1 MAGNKF
7 WGGDSSSSDSDSDS
21 DSEEEEKPVA
31 AAAAPRKMARW
42 AEASSSEDEG
52 VAQRR
57 VVRSHTD
64 KKNEQMLEGIKVM
77 KNHMKIDDYA
87 STITDYESL
96 LRMLEKLRLQMEQD
110 GGPPKAF
117 IKAIGS
123 LEDYVE
129 KQHEEIQEK
138 KQKGIKLPDNKNK
151 AFNTLRAKVKKGNKP
166 FADDLAQLHADPDA
180 FQSDEE
186 PEASD
191 SASEA
196 SAEGERS
203 SSSDSSSSSSSSDS
217 SSSDSDSDSDSSSD
231 TGSAS
236 SDSDSDS
243 FDSSGKS
250 DTSDGDGDEDLVRER
265 KMLRWLITPEKLA
278 ERERKAELAKAKE
291 AENKAKEKEKR
302 DRKKEKGEDG
312 RSTATGRERKGKDEP
327 EEYTSKELTNKVT
340 EITQQRG
347 RKAFDRKAYMDKLQK
362 LLVHAAKH
370 GPLEQ
375 LYIYAS
381 MVSADFDNTGSAF
394 AAMKIEMWNEALTKV
409 NKMLPLLV
417 ESHNNIKNGTADE
430 KSAEQNTDVE
440 DPKSHTRLQELYLA
454 YVEKLD
460 DELYKALQFNSDVYG
475 SEYHEILANSSK
487 CLVLLNRTLR
497 FYETVGQP
505 QPLGEVASR
514 LMEQLYYKPDSLNA
528 RVYEA
533 VPHTMSDEKKEDWI
547 WPDDSKAYMGKLCHY
562 VWATGDQRLRRRAC
576 LCQAYHLALHDCFQ
590 PARDLLHLGNFQEQ
604 AAESDVHTQILYN
617 RVIAQIGLSAF
628 RLGKITEAHNC
639 LMDVCQYNKG
649 RELLAQGLSYAKNM
663 ERSAEQEKAERQRQ
677 LPYHMHIN
685 LEVLESAQH
694 ICAML
699 LEVPNMAM
707 QAIDPSNKRI
717 ISKVLR
723 RALETYDKQQ
733 YTGPPETAKD
743 SVVAAAKDL
752 QRGDWAKA
760 CAQLEGLQLWH
771 HIDTNHPENGEKV
784 KAMITEKMKVEAL
797 RTYLFSYASIYDAFH
812 LDQLVEMFNLDGRQ
826 VHSTIS
832 KMMIKEEI
840 TAFWDESSKY
850 VLVQHVE
857 PTPLQRLAIT
867 LAERAVQAVENNE
880 RLVDLK
886 TGGFAFKD
894 AGRSQPGLN
903 TDSGK
908 GGKGRMGKGFDMKAD
923 QKGAKGK
930 GRGKGSSFGG
940 QPVRRAGGWENARA
954 GALRGGTGQRGWS
967 TGIRA

>member
-129 KQHEEIQEK
+129 KQHEEISEK

-166 FADDLAQLHADPDA
+166 FADDLEQLKNNPDD

-196 SAEGERS
+196 SEKDERS

-217 SSSDSDSDSDSSSD
+217 SSSDSDSDSDDSSD

-312 RSTATGRERKGKDEP
+312 RGTATGRERKGKDEP

-347 RKAFDRKAYMDKLQK
+347 RKAFDRKAYMEKLQK

-409 NKMLPLLV
+409 NKMLPLLF
-417 ESHNNIKNGTADE
+417 ESHNLIKSSGTDE
-430 KSAEQNTDVE
+430 KAAAADADVE
-440 DPKSHTRLQELYLA
+440 DPKSHTRLQELYLSF
-454 YVEKLD
+454 VEKLD

-497 FYETVGQP
+497 FYEHVGQV
-505 QPLGEVASR
+505 QQLGELASR

-533 VPHTMSDEKKEDWI
+533 VPHTMPDEKKEDWI
-547 WPDDSKAYMGKLCHY
+547 WPEDSKAYMGKLCHY

-707 QAIDPSNKRI
+707 QAIDPSNKRV

-760 CAQLEGLQLWH
+760 CAQLDGLQLWH
-771 HIDTNHPENGEKV
+771 HIDTNHPDNGEKV

-812 LDQLVEMFNLDGRQ
+812 LDQLVEMFNLDARQ

-894 AGRSQPGLN
+894 AGRAQLGQN
-903 TDSGK
+903 AESGK

-923 QKGAKGK
+923 QKGGKGK
-930 GRGKGSSFGG
+930 GRGKGASFGS
-940 QPVRRAGGWENARA
+940 QPMRRAGWENARA

-967 TGIRA
+967 TGIRQ

>member
-129 KQHEEIQEK
+129 KQHEEK
-138 KQKGIKLPDNKNK
+138 KQKGIKLQESKNK

-166 FADDLAQLHADPDA
+166 FADDLEQLRNNPDD

-196 SAEGERS
+196 SDKGERS

-217 SSSDSDSDSDSSSD
+217 SSSDSDSDSDDSSD

-278 ERERKAELAKAKE
+278 ERERKAEWAKAKE

-312 RSTATGRERKGKDEP
+312 RGTATGRERKGKDEP

-340 EITQQRG
+340 EIAQQRG
-347 RKAFDRKAYMDKLQK
+347 RRGFDRKAYMEKLQK

-394 AAMKIEMWNEALTKV
+394 AAMKIELWNEALQKV
-409 NKMLPLLV
+409 NKMLPLLT
-417 ESHNNIKNGTADE
+417 ESYNNLKNSSEDKA
-430 KSAEQNTDVE
+430 SAGDTELE
-440 DPKSHTRLQELYLA
+440 DPKSHPRLQELFLSF
-454 YVEKLD
+454 VEKLD
-460 DELYKALQFNSDVYG
+460 DELYKALQFNSDVYA
-475 SEYHEILANSSK
+475 SEYGEILGNSSK

-497 FYETVGQP
+497 YFEEVKETKH
-505 QPLGEVASR
+505 LGSIAAR

-533 VPHTMSDEKKEDWI
+533 IPHTMPEESKEHWV
-547 WPDDSKAYMGKLCHY
+547 WPKDSKAYMGKLCHY
-562 VWATGDQRLRRRAC
+562 VWNAGDTRLRHRAC

-604 AAESDVHTQILYN
+604 ASQSDVHTQILYN

-663 ERSAEQEKAERQRQ
+663 ERTVEQERAERQRQ

-723 RALETYDKQQ
+723 RALEAYDKQQ

-760 CAQLEGLQLWH
+760 CSQLESLQLWH

-812 LDQLVEMFNLDGRQ
+812 LDQLVEMFNLDARQ

-857 PTPLQRLAIT
+857 PSPLQRLAIT

-886 TGGFAFKD
+886 SGGFAFKD
-894 AGRSQPGLN
+894 GARAQPGLA
-903 TDSGK
+903 TEK
-908 GGKGRMGKGFDMKAD
+908 GKGRMGKGFDMKAD
-923 QKGAKGK
+923 MKGAKGK
-930 GRGKGSSFGG
+930 GRGKGGFA
-940 QPVRRAGGWENARA
+940 QPARRAGGWENARA
-954 GALRGGTGQRGWS
+954 GAMRGTQRGWS
-967 TGIRA
+967 TGIKN

>member
-7 WGGDSSSSDSDSDS
+7 WGGASSSESDSDSDAS
-21 DSEEEEKPVA
+21 DSEEEKPV
-31 AAAAPRKMARW
+31 AAAPRKMARW

-64 KKNEQMLEGIKVM
+64 KKNEQMLQQIRIM
-77 KNHMKIDDYA
+77 KNHMKNDDFA
-87 STITDYESL
+87 STITDYEAL
-96 LRMLEKLRLQMEQD
+96 IKMLEKLRNQVEAE
-110 GGPPKAF
+110 GGPPKQF
-117 IKAIGS
+117 IKAIGA
-123 LEDYVE
+123 LEDYIE
-129 KQHEEIQEK
+129 KTHGEIQER
-138 KQKGIKLPDNKNK
+138 KQKGVKLPENKAK
-151 AFNTLRAKVKKGNKP
+151 AFNTLRSKVKKGNKTYGDDLQQFRNNP
-166 FADDLAQLHADPDA
+166 DDFQSEEEQNADD
-180 FQSDEE
+180 
-186 PEASD
+186 SD
-191 SASEA
+191 SASEEGAAAA
-196 SAEGERS
+196 S
-203 SSSDSSSSSSSSDS
+203 S
-217 SSSDSDSDSDSSSD
+217 SSSDSDSDSDSSS
-231 TGSAS
+231 SSS

-243 FDSSGKS
+243 DTGSDSSASSDSNSFDSSEKS
-250 DTSDGDGDEDLVRER
+250 GDSDAEGDEDLVRER

-278 ERERKAELAKAKE
+278 EREKKAEAAKAKVD
-291 AENKAKEKEKR
+291 ENKAKEQEKR
-302 DRKKEKGEDG
+302 ARKKDKAEEGQT
-312 RSTATGRERKGKDEP
+312 RATHQRKGKDEP

-340 EITQQRG
+340 EIAQQRG
-347 RKAFDRKAYMDKLQK
+347 RRGFDRKAYMEKLQK

-394 AAMKIEMWNEALTKV
+394 AAMKIELWNEALQKV
-409 NKMLPLLV
+409 NKMLPLLT
-417 ESHNNIKNGTADE
+417 ESYNNLKNSSEDKA
-430 KSAEQNTDVE
+430 SAGDTELE
-440 DPKSHTRLQELYLA
+440 DPKSHPRLQELFLSF
-454 YVEKLD
+454 VEKLD
-460 DELYKALQFNSDVYG
+460 DELYKALQFNSDVYA
-475 SEYHEILANSSK
+475 SEYGEILGNSSK

-497 FYETVGQP
+497 YFEEVKETKH
-505 QPLGEVASR
+505 LGSIAAR

-533 VPHTMSDEKKEDWI
+533 IPHTMPEESKEHWV
-547 WPDDSKAYMGKLCHY
+547 WPKDSKAYMGKLCHY
-562 VWATGDQRLRRRAC
+562 VWNAGDTRLRHRAC

-604 AAESDVHTQILYN
+604 ASQSDVHTQILYN

-663 ERSAEQEKAERQRQ
+663 ERTVEQERAERQRQ

-723 RALETYDKQQ
+723 RALEAYDKQQ

-760 CAQLEGLQLWH
+760 CSQLESLQLWH

-812 LDQLVEMFNLDGRQ
+812 LDQLVEMFNLDARQ

-857 PTPLQRLAIT
+857 PSPLQRLAIT

-886 TGGFAFKD
+886 SGGFAFKD
-894 AGRSQPGLN
+894 GARAQPGLA
-903 TDSGK
+903 TEK
-908 GGKGRMGKGFDMKAD
+908 GKGRMGKGFDMKAD
-923 QKGAKGK
+923 MKGAKGK
-930 GRGKGSSFGG
+930 GRGKGGFA
-940 QPVRRAGGWENARA
+940 QPARRAGGWENARA
-954 GALRGGTGQRGWS
+954 GAMRGTQRGWS
-967 TGIRA
+967 TGIKN